1 MIGLLIT
8 DQEQKELEYVLKR
21 ELDELLFDFAD
32 KRIHHVVKKTMEERY
47 KLLFILF
54 TKIASPE
61 DCTRYIRKRSF
72 Y

>member
-32 KRIHHVVKKTMEERY
+32 KRIHQVVKKTMEERY

-54 TKIASPE
+54 TKIAPPE
-61 DCTRYIRKRSF
+61 DCTRYIRKRIF

>member
-8 DQEQKELEYVLKR
+8 EQEQKELEYVLKR

-32 KRIHHVVKKTMEERY
+32 KRIHRIVKKTMEERY
-47 KLLFILF
+47 KLLFTLF
-54 TKIASPE
+54 TRIAPPE
-61 DCTRYIRKRSF
+61 DCTRYMRKRIF

>member
-8 DQEQKELEYVLKR
+8 EQEQKELEYVLKR

-32 KRIHHVVKKTMEERY
+32 KRIHLVVKKTMEERY
-47 KLLFILF
+47 KLLFTLF
-54 TKIASPE
+54 TRIAPPE
-61 DCTRYIRKRSF
+61 DCTKYMRKRIF

>member
-8 DQEQKELEYVLKR
+8 EQEQKELEYVLKR

-32 KRIHHVVKKTMEERY
+32 KRIHRIVKKTMEERY
-47 KLLFILF
+47 KLLFTVF
-54 TKIASPE
+54 TRIAPPE
-61 DCTRYIRKRSF
+61 DCTRYMRKRIF

>member
-8 DQEQKELEYVLKR
+8 EQEQKELEYVLKR

-32 KRIHHVVKKTMEERY
+32 KRIHLIVKKTMEERY
-47 KLLFILF
+47 KLLFTLF
-54 TKIASPE
+54 TRIAPPE
-61 DCTRYIRKRSF
+61 DCTKYMRKRIF

>member
-8 DQEQKELEYVLKR
+8 EQEQRELEYVLKR

-32 KRIHHVVKKTMEERY
+32 KRIHRIVKRTMEERY
-47 KLLFILF
+47 KLLFTLF
-54 TKIASPE
+54 TRIASPE
-61 DCTRYIRKRSF
+61 DCTRYMRKRIF